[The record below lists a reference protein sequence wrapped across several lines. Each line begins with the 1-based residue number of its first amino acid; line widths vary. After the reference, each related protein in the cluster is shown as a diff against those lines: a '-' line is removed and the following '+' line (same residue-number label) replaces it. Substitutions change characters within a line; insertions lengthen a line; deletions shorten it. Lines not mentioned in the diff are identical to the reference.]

1 MGNSSSIK
9 ERLSA
14 GEISCLSEDTGF
26 SVGQLASL
34 YTRSAPAVLPSVC
47 GVTGVWLQVRQAR
60 PEQERVPGEGGPAL
74 PARAE
79 RQPPRG
85 QNHPRFLLRKPDCQG
100 HTEAAVPGRTDT
112 IICYPQ

>member
-1 MGNSSSIK
+1 M
-9 ERLSA
+9 
-14 GEISCLSEDTGF
+14 C
-26 SVGQLASL
+26 
-34 YTRSAPAVLPSVC
+34 
-47 GVTGVWLQVRQAR
+47 GVWLQVRQAR
-60 PEQERVPGEGGPAL
+60 PQQERVPGEGGPAL

-112 IICYPQ
+112 FICYP